1 MDCGVHFHSIM
12 GLCHTRNQKSNSI
25 ERKINDKRKVVEKF
39 KTNKNSFF
47 ILFVL
52 TSNCKSIDLIDN
64 YGC

>member
-39 KTNKNSFF
+39 KTNKTVKGDS
-47 ILFVL
+47 LQVR
-52 TSNCKSIDLIDN
+52 C
-64 YGC
+64 CR